1 MHYQD
6 KLTCV
11 PFSVIMTSVSTMT
24 VIIDADACPV
34 VRIAIGE
41 AKKRN
46 IPVTCVC
53 DTSHEFNDDYANTV
67 IVDKGRDSADL
78 RVVNLCS
85 CGDIVITQ
93 DYGVASMALAKKAK
107 CINQN
112 GLYYTED
119 NIDFLMSMRH
129 AASVE
134 RRKSKSHMKG
144 PSKRTKQDDEK
155 FLSSFIKLLDL

>member
-1 MHYQD
+1 MYNQD
-6 KLTCV
+6 KLTQIS
-11 PFSVIMTSVSTMT
+11 FSVIIVSVKKMT

-34 VRIAIGE
+34 VRIAISE

-46 IPVTCVC
+46 ISVICVC
-53 DTSHEFNDDYANTV
+53 DTSHEISDDYAQTI
-67 IVDKGRDSADL
+67 IVDKGKDCADL

-85 CGDIVITQ
+85 DGDIVITQ

-129 AASVE
+129 AAAVE
-134 RRKSKSHMKG
+134 RRKNKSHMKG
-144 PSKRTKQDDEK
+144 QSKRTKEDDEK
-155 FLSSFIKLLDL
+155 FLSAFIKLLDA